1 MVNHIAFI
9 MDGNRRYGKKIFK
22 NPFKGHNKG
31 GDKVYDIIL
40 YGLKKN
46 IKNMSFYVFSNEN
59 WNREKTELSLLLNN
73 LLSFLDKLINND
85 IYFQN
90 IEKRYNKFGFSLKE
104 IKFKFISSNTKLNN
118 KYFQKFNIIE
128 NMHKKNNKKIN
139 INFFISYSSRE
150 DIINT
155 IKKIKNKKLINEG
168 NFSDFLST
176 KTIPNP
182 EIVIRTGG
190 YQRLSN
196 FLLFE
201 SAYSELFF
209 TKKLWP
215 ELKERD
221 ISKIIKKFKKIKRNF
236 GK

>member
-1 MVNHIAFI
+1 M
-9 MDGNRRYGKKIFK
+9 Y
-22 NPFKGHNKG
+22 
-31 GDKVYDIIL
+31 
-40 YGLKKN
+40 
-46 IKNMSFYVFSNEN
+46 IK
-59 WNREKTELSLLLNN
+59 
-73 LLSFLDKLINND
+73 
-85 IYFQN
+85 
-90 IEKRYNKFGFSLKE
+90 
-104 IKFKFISSNTKLNN
+104 
-118 KYFQKFNIIE
+118 
-128 NMHKKNNKKIN
+128 HNKKIN

-155 IKKIKNKKLINEG
+155 IKKIKNKKLINEKS
-168 NFSDFLST
+168 FSDSLST